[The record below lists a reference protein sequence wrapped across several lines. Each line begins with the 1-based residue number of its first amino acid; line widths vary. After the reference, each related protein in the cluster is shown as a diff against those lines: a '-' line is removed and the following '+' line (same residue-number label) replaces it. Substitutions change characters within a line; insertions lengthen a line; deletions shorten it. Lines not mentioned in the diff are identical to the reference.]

1 MATGASTENLLGGPL
16 NAAISKAVV
25 NAFHEYIG
33 RGPTKART
41 SIRDDLVVCLLE
53 NSLTK
58 AEQSLVADGREQ
70 LVLDTR
76 RAFQHTMRAD
86 LVAAVEALTKRRV
99 IAFMSNNHIDPDIAT
114 ETFLLE
120 PRALKPVDSDGAG
133 PSA

>member
-1 MATGASTENLLGGPL
+1 MSYQDPTDVLRGGEL

-25 NAFHEYIG
+25 RSFSDYIG

-58 AEQSLVADGREQ
+58 AERSLVAGGREQ

-76 RAFQHTMRAD
+76 RAFQSTMRLD
-86 LVAAVEALTKRRV
+86 LVAAVEQLTKRRV
-99 IAFMSNNHIDPDIAT
+99 IAFMSDNHIDPDIAT

-120 PRALKPVDSDGAG
+120 PARGAAADNG
-133 PSA
+133 RLVE

>member
-1 MATGASTENLLGGPL
+1 MATGASTEALRGGPL

-25 NAFHEYIG
+25 NAFQEYIG

-58 AEQSLVADGREQ
+58 AEQSLVDDGRGQ

-76 RAFQHTMRAD
+76 RAFQQTMRTD
-86 LVAAVEALTKRRV
+86 LDDAVEALTKRTV
-99 IAFMSNNHIDPDIAT
+99 IAFMSDNHIDPDLAT

-133 PSA
+133 PIA